1 METEFKF
8 LIPPH
13 RLAGV
18 EAAMQQGH
26 FTARR
31 MQAHYFDTPGGDLAR
46 HGIAWRVRN
55 EGGSWVQTVKT
66 LGDGP
71 LAREEHNA
79 DLPRPADPAEVP
91 RPDASL
97 HAGSAAGRQ
106 LEKVLAAAKADV
118 VETYGTEFERVTRDL
133 PLEGGGA
140 VEIALDA
147 GRVVAHRGTPEEA
160 SLPLCELEL
169 ELKEGSV
176 RALAQVASAWA
187 HSHGLRVST
196 VSKAERGER
205 LRAGRSAGP
214 ATKAVPMR
222 AKKHRLPSGE
232 ALQRAVVGNCLEQI
246 LPNASVIAQGQ
257 GDDEHVH
264 QLRVGIRRLRTALR
278 ELDAFAPGR
287 FDPAWQA
294 PLRTAF
300 RRLGELRDGEHV
312 LESFDEALR
321 ACGGP
326 AIAAQ
331 EPPSTPAQE
340 IVGDGAFQAVLIALM
355 GFAAAGASAP
365 ARPQPTG
372 RHQPALDAD
381 GTRRMARKALRRLH
395 RKIVKEAE
403 DFAALAADVRH
414 GVRKRIKR
422 LRYLAEFFAPAL
434 QGRGR
439 RFLRRLEPAQDAL
452 GRLNDE
458 QVAEGLYRKM
468 ARRDPQ
474 AWFAVGWLAARRE
487 RTLAECQQAL
497 HRIGP
502 GPEVRRHGFR

>member
-13 RLAGV
+13 RLADV

-79 DLPRPADPAEVP
+79 DLPRPADPADVP

-106 LEKVLAAAKADV
+106 LEKVLAAAKAEV

-140 VEIALDA
+140 VEIALDT

-169 ELKEGSV
+169 ELKEGSIK
-176 RALAQVASAWA
+176 ALVQVASAWA

-205 LRAGRSAGP
+205 LRAGHSAGP

-222 AKKHRLPSGE
+222 AKKGRLPGGE
-232 ALQRAVVGNCLEQI
+232 ALQRAVVGNCLEQM
-246 LPNASVIAQGQ
+246 LPNASVIAQGH

-264 QLRVGIRRLRTALR
+264 QLRVGIRRLRIALR
-278 ELDAFAPGR
+278 ELDAVAPGR

-312 LESFDEALR
+312 LQAFDEDLR
-321 ACGGP
+321 ASGGP
-326 AIAAQ
+326 AIASADS
-331 EPPSTPAQE
+331 PSASPQE
-340 IVGDGAFQAVLIALM
+340 IVGDGAFQATLIALM
-355 GFAAAGASAP
+355 GFAATGASAP
-365 ARPQPTG
+365 AKPLPTG
-372 RHQPALDAD
+372 AHQPALDAHD
-381 GTRRMARKALRRLH
+381 TRRTARKALRRLH
-395 RKIVKEAE
+395 RKIVKEADGFSDLPAE
-403 DFAALAADVRH
+403 RQH

-422 LRYLAEFFAPAL
+422 LRYLAEFLAPAL
-434 QGRGR
+434 KGRGR
-439 RFLRRLEPAQDAL
+439 AFLRRLEPAQDAL

-458 QVAEGLYRKM
+458 QVADGLYRKM

-497 HRIGP
+497 RRIGH
-502 GPEVRRHGFR
+502 GPEVRKHGFR